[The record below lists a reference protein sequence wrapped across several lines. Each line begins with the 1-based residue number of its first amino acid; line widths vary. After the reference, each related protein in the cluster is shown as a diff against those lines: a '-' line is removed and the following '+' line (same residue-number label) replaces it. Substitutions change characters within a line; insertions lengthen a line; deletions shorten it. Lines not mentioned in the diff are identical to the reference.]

1 MAKGNPNGTWTG
13 KVGSQIYY
21 KIWNTNNKVSQGI
34 RVYQPVTRNP
44 QTDLQAQQR
53 MRLLPAQRIAGA
65 LKAIVSRSFQG
76 VSYGPKSRLAF
87 RTYALRLAEGYP
99 FVPKGETRPIPGTYL
114 VSKGTLPQIST
125 TVASTDTHFSGLNLG
140 VYTSEQAADF
150 TVGNV
155 SARIIANNPG
165 FAEGDQLTFVV
176 CGTDATGVGDS
187 LGSEYYWDWKSF
199 VLNTQ
204 DPTPW
209 QSSPIG
215 SGVGLIASVE
225 SPTNSTLSIGYELGQ
240 GDSTE
245 PLLVAASA
253 VIHSRLGDDGQYLR
267 SDAVLTVPTDG
278 FMSPWFTDTQMQQT
292 RGTYQASTTRSA
304 DWPTEPGGTASGFV
318 ESVYTIAGLTG
329 DIAAFNGAQVK
340 VARNADT
347 NELIGVYSGTFTGET
362 GFCVDENRQ
371 VITRVLSDQSE
382 IGLPIASV
390 TALAGLP
397 RLVV

>member
-13 KVGSQIYY
+13 KVGAQVYY

-44 QTDLQAQQR
+44 QTDIQAQQR

-76 VSYGPKSRLAF
+76 VPYGPKSRLAF
-87 RTYALRLAEGYP
+87 RTYALRLADGYP
-99 FVPKGETRPIPGTYL
+99 FVPKGETRSIPGTYL
-114 VSKGTLPQIST
+114 ISKGTLQQIAT
-125 TVASTDTHFSGLNLG
+125 EATDSDAHSVGLYLG
-140 VYTSEQAADF
+140 TYTQEQADAF
-150 TVGNV
+150 TVGEV
-155 SARIIANNPG
+155 SSRIIANNPG
-165 FAEGDQLTFVV
+165 FAEGDQLTFVI
-176 CGTDATGVGDS
+176 CGTDATGAGDA
-187 LGSEYYWDWKSF
+187 LGSEFYWDWKSV

-209 QSSPIG
+209 LSGPVAPTIGLGVSISAPGTVSMIYDGSVGGSTQS
-215 SGVGLIASVE
+215 
-225 SPTNSTLSIGYELGQ
+225 
-240 GDSTE
+240 
-245 PLLVAASA
+245 LLVAASA

-267 SDAVLTVPTDG
+267 SNAVLTVPVDG
-278 FMSPWFTDTQMQQT
+278 FMAPWFTDTQMQQT

-304 DWPTEPGGTASGFV
+304 DWPTEPGGTASGF
-318 ESVYTIAGLTG
+318 EEGLYTIAGLTG
-329 DIAAFNGAQVK
+329 DLAAFNGAQVK

-347 NELIGVYSGTFTGET
+347 HELIGVYSGTFTGET

-382 IGLPIASV
+382 IALPIASV